1 MSDSPDTELTL
12 STGKLL
18 ALFFGLVAV
27 CAIFFSL
34 GYAVGKNSA
43 PAAPTS
49 VVDSASLSNVQPSGG
64 AKPPAGSSP
73 PAPAPATEA
82 KPCVAGEPNCPAP
95 ASNAASNTPAQPES
109 VQKALQQGYPNAQL
123 TPAEPPKSAPAPDAS
138 KPSTGGIMVQVAAVS
153 KQEDA
158 EALVNA
164 LRKKQYPVFMV
175 SGANDSLYRV
185 QVGPFTDA
193 KEAEAMKAKL
203 VQDGYNAIV
212 KK

>member
-1 MSDSPDTELTL
+1 MSETPDTELTL

-27 CAIFFSL
+27 CAIFFSF

-43 PAAPTS
+43 PGASTAI
-49 VVDSASLSNVQPSGG
+49 VDSASLSSVQPSGG
-64 AKPPAGSSP
+64 AKPAAGTSP
-73 PAPAPATEA
+73 PAPAPATDA

-95 ASNAASNTPAQPES
+95 PTTTATTPAAQPTS
-109 VQKALQQGYPNAQL
+109 VQKALQQGSANAQL
-123 TPAEPPKSAPAPDAS
+123 TPAEPPKAAPS
-138 KPSTGGIMVQVAAVS
+138 TEVTKPSTGGIMVQVAAVS

-175 SGANDSLYRV
+175 SGSNDSLFRV
-185 QVGPFTDA
+185 QVGPFADA